1 METSYITNWN
11 ITDSSQEIIPD
22 ASTLI
27 NIQPDKILAYGSAR
41 VGGDGTSGTVTST
54 DMIAG
59 LLSVRAPLE
68 LEIGPDASISTDPKL
83 VTKADAVETVPE
95 EIEDVVVFINYDNSF
110 EFGSTLTVLMRRD
123 TMDFETGAADI
134 LVDAL
139 LIMAGSA
146 GVDSIDL
153 NDNRLGLFNQDSMY
167 VQVLVN
173 VLGQTDSNG
182 NPIPSRFLSTD
193 KMWLNIYG
201 RVQYFIDGPD
211 LAGDG

>member
-1 METSYITNWN
+1 M
-11 ITDSSQEIIPD
+11 
-22 ASTLI
+22 
-27 NIQPDKILAYGSAR
+27 
-41 VGGDGTSGTVTST
+41 
-54 DMIAG
+54 
-59 LLSVRAPLE
+59 
-68 LEIGPDASISTDPKL
+68 
-83 VTKADAVETVPE
+83 ETVPE
-95 EIEDVVVFINYDNSF
+95 EIEDVIIFINYDNSF
-110 EFGSTLTVLMRRD
+110 EFGSTLTVLMSRD
-123 TMDFETGAADI
+123 TMDFESGAADI

-139 LIMAGSA
+139 LIKAGSA

-153 NDNRLGLFNQDSMY
+153 NDNRLGLFNEDSMY

-201 RVQYFIDGPD
+201 RMQYFIDGSD

>member
-1 METSYITNWN
+1 M
-11 ITDSSQEIIPD
+11 
-22 ASTLI
+22 
-27 NIQPDKILAYGSAR
+27 
-41 VGGDGTSGTVTST
+41 
-54 DMIAG
+54 
-59 LLSVRAPLE
+59 
-68 LEIGPDASISTDPKL
+68 
-83 VTKADAVETVPE
+83 
-95 EIEDVVVFINYDNSF
+95 
-110 EFGSTLTVLMRRD
+110 LMSRD
-123 TMDFETGAADI
+123 TMDFESGDADI